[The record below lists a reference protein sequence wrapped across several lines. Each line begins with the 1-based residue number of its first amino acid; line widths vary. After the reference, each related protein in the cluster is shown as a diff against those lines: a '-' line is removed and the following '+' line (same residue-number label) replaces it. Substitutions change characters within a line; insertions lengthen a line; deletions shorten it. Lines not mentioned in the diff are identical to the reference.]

1 MGNFITISLRV
12 IVILIILGISFFI
25 VQPLLSGGGDGEM
38 RVYVRIFIITQ
49 VVMAFATLRLYNSIV
64 ANTRF
69 NIKLRDAVTKL
80 QQGIPTIE
88 RANKNLNSS
97 VGNLISAIATLV
109 KALVTNAEKKD

>member
-12 IVILIILGISFFI
+12 LVVVVILGVSFFI
-25 VQPLLSGGGDGEM
+25 VQPLLSGTADGEIRVYM
-38 RVYVRIFIITQ
+38 RVFIIAQ
-49 VVMAFATLRLYNSIV
+49 IVMAFATLRLYNSIV

-69 NIKLRDAVTKL
+69 SIKLRETITKL

-97 VGNLISAIATLV
+97 VGNLISAISTLV
-109 KALVTNAEKKD
+109 KALITNAEKKD